1 MSDKRGKLI
10 LYRGSYY
17 DCVGYMGMNLDFHES
32 SDPYSTIVVSND
44 RIGYNLS
51 EFINNY
57 RKIIKKNSTIFLMVN
72 VTKEDFVLIQMIK
85 DIVRNTSATLHVI
98 TTDRQFN
105 YLNSL
110 SNHIVSLDGEF
121 SRGRLVIN
129 ANVIK
134 RDKQLAV
141 L

>member
-1 MSDKRGKLI
+1 
-10 LYRGSYY
+10 
-17 DCVGYMGMNLDFHES
+17 
-32 SDPYSTIVVSND
+32 
-44 RIGYNLS
+44 
-51 EFINNY
+51 
-57 RKIIKKNSTIFLMVN
+57 MVN